1 MPFKDEDVKSKVST
15 NNKRKERNRKKTSYP
30 SDAQALPVE
39 WIPQPELETVEG
51 LTRLLAQQ
59 LYILQVSRELEK
71 IVKARAIGFLAEK
84 QKGLIESRDLWE
96 EIAALQQQINELTGG
111 SGHNG

>member
-1 MPFKDEDVKSKVST
+1 MPYKDKDAKSKADT

-39 WIPQPELETVEG
+39 LIPQPELETMEG
-51 LTRLLAQQ
+51 LTKLLAQQ
-59 LYILQVSRELEK
+59 LYILQASAELEK
-71 IVKARAIGFLAEK
+71 VVKARAIGFLAEK
-84 QKGLIESRDLWE
+84 QKGLIESKDLWE

-111 SGHNG
+111 RNG